1 MLRRGRVGVGAK
13 SPGSTCLT
21 GRPIGAAPPPGAAQ
35 IPSCQGQSRG
45 PVPGAGVTPN
55 RPIPSNAGIIA
66 TFDQWQYGGTG
77 ADGTSFFLV
86 HGATQLTQTGGNGGS
101 LAYAQSSNADGIL
114 GGSPQERVGGS
125 CATGT
130 ATLRRTR
137 SHAAIIR

>member
-1 MLRRGRVGVGAK
+1 MLRRGRV
-13 SPGSTCLT
+13 T
-21 GRPIGAAPPPGAAQ
+21 GLPIGAAPPPGAAQ
-35 IPSCQGQSRG
+35 IPNCQGQPSG

-55 RPIPSNAGIIA
+55 RSIPSNAGIIA

-77 ADGTSFFLV
+77 ADISFALV
-86 HGATQLTQTGGNGGS
+86 DGATLLAQTGGNGGS
-101 LAYAQSSNADGIL
+101 LAHAQRSNADGIL
-114 GGSPQERVGGS
+114 GGSPQGRVGGS